1 MQTGDVTNGYTADR
15 FLMYTIMLRVL
26 DHFQLR
32 LSDVIPPDLREDD
45 VVSHLC
51 EECLIQI
58 IQYSMIL
65 NLDVAPMN
73 KEDYGYLASVFY
85 DSAESNITVFE
96 IIGFIQYL
104 A

>member
-1 MQTGDVTNGYTADR
+1 MP
-15 FLMYTIMLRVL
+15 
-26 DHFQLR
+26 
-32 LSDVIPPDLREDD
+32 SDVQEEQ

-58 IQYSMIL
+58 IQYSMVL

-73 KEDYGYLASVFY
+73 KEDYGYLTSVFY

-96 IIGFIQYL
+96 ITGLVQYL
-104 A
+104 ISAYPEIVRQLLTQFL